1 MSKSALK
8 ILDTAEKLFN
18 ENSFVG
24 VGVDLIRD
32 ESGCSKTTMYTYYKN
47 KNQLVKSVLIARD
60 ERFKQSLLGYVG
72 DATGLEAINKILDW
86 HTNWFRQDF
95 FKGCLFVRAVAESNQ
110 DDQDIISISKAHKQ
124 WIKELIAANCNMP
137 NGEALSELIYTVIEG
152 LISRFLVDGFDE
164 TLAIN
169 MKNSINQLFNIHK
182 NL

>member
-18 ENSFVG
+18 ENSFFG

-32 ESGCSKTTMYTYYKN
+32 KSGCSKTTMYTYYKN
-47 KNQLVKSVLIARD
+47 KNQLVKSVLVARD

-95 FKGCLFVRAVAESNQ
+95 LKDVYL
-110 DDQDIISISKAHKQ
+110 
-124 WIKELIAANCNMP
+124 
-137 NGEALSELIYTVIEG
+137 
-152 LISRFLVDGFDE
+152 
-164 TLAIN
+164 
-169 MKNSINQLFNIHK
+169 
-182 NL
+182 

>member
-47 KNQLVKSVLIARD
+47 KNQLVKSVLVARD

-95 FKGCLFVRAVAESNQ
+95 FKGCLFVRV
-110 DDQDIISISKAHKQ
+110 
-124 WIKELIAANCNMP
+124 
-137 NGEALSELIYTVIEG
+137 
-152 LISRFLVDGFDE
+152 
-164 TLAIN
+164 
-169 MKNSINQLFNIHK
+169 
-182 NL
+182 

>member
-47 KNQLVKSVLIARD
+47 KNQLVKSVLVARD

-72 DATGLEAINKILDW
+72 DATGLETINKILDW

-95 FKGCLFVRAVAESNQ
+95 FKVSASGAPDCTQIKIWST
-110 DDQDIISISKAHKQ
+110 SILSSH
-124 WIKELIAANCNMP
+124 AN
-137 NGEALSELIYTVIEG
+137 
-152 LISRFLVDGFDE
+152 VDE
-164 TLAIN
+164 Y
-169 MKNSINQLFNIHK
+169 
-182 NL
+182 